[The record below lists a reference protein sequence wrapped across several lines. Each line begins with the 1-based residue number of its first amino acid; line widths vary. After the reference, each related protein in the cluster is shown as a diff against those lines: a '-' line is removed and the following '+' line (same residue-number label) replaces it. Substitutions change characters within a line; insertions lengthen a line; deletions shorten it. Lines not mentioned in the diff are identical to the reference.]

1 MEARLRLMSLVSC
14 LLALPAVAQDSA
26 MTTLMTADDARGWEA
41 VGRIEMGGA
50 GFCTGTLI
58 APDTVLTAA
67 HCLYDGKST
76 VRHPDA
82 SIRFLAGWRDGR
94 ALAERSVRRAI
105 LHPDYVHAPEEG
117 ANNSRFDLAFL
128 VLDQPI
134 RSTQVVPLPLAP
146 DEPVGREVG
155 IVSYAH
161 DRAEAPALQ
170 EVCGVIGVESG
181 VVVFSCDVDFG
192 SSGAPVFH
200 LGAAG
205 PRIVSVVSAKAE
217 YDGSP
222 VAVGVLLAEPLRVL
236 QAIMAEGEGLFR
248 DGVPTGVRVLSGGE
262 RAETGAR
269 FVRP

>member
-1 MEARLRLMSLVSC
+1 LRLLSLALYAV
-14 LLALPAVAQDSA
+14 ALPALAEDSA
-26 MTTLMTADDARGWEA
+26 MTTLVTADDAQGWEA
-41 VGRIEMGGA
+41 VGRIDLNGQ

-67 HCLYDGKST
+67 HCLYDGDSGI
-76 VRHPDA
+76 RFADE
-82 SIRFLAGWRDGR
+82 SISFLAGWRNGQ
-94 ALAERSVRRAI
+94 ALAERAVRRAVV
-105 LHPDYVHAPEEG
+105 HPEYVHDPESG
-117 ANNSRFDLAFL
+117 ANNSRHDLAL
-128 VLDQPI
+128 LILDQPI
-134 RSTQVVPLPLAP
+134 RSTQVVPIPVAP
-146 DEPVGREVG
+146 DEPVGTEVG

-170 EVCGVIGVESG
+170 EVCGVIGEQAG

-205 PRIVSVVSAKAE
+205 PRIVSVVSAKAD
-217 YDGSP
+217 YDGDQ
-222 VAVGVLLAEPLRVL
+222 VAVGVLLNEPLRVL
-236 QAIMAEGEGLFR
+236 QAIVAEGEGLFR
-248 DGVPTGVRVLSGGE
+248 DGVPTGVRVLTGGE